1 MFLFLRKKKKK
12 KLKVKQL
19 QVLKD
24 LYRDLKKSQFIRM
37 FVRMESRVV
46 PSICEND
53 LSAWK
58 LIFGKAVSIHDRK
71 LGRVTV
77 KLAGLCGPSRRNFR
91 LFRELCFQPS
101 REIVRKKK
109 SLFFL
114 NPLREGRGFEIS
126 LKQWKQPQLLL
137 LYSS

>member
-1 MFLFLRKKKKK
+1 MFLFLRKKEKKK

-19 QVLKD
+19 QVSED

-114 NPLREGRGFEIS
+114 NLLGRGGEDSRFR
-126 LKQWKQPQLLL
+126 
-137 LYSS
+137 